1 MNNDNRIVLTDIDI
15 SFGRM
20 VSIILKFMLASIPA
34 ILLLYAVLF
43 GIILLFGLGFGG
55 LAALLA
61 M

>member
-1 MNNDNRIVLTDIDI
+1 MNNENRIVLTDIDI

-43 GIILLFGLGFGG
+43 GIALLFGLGFGG
-55 LAALLA
+55 LAALLS